1 MIYGKYCMHRL
12 LHTTFCEDIYYTRRD
27 VKLMQFL
34 CIGVDEQAEDVVRFV
49 SDEFKKLKNRKINYS
64 INTTIGSDGSTSVIC
79 AVDEDK
85 TPEKKEIEPYDIL
98 RIHLANALAD
108 YIIKKYEEKLIL
120 RIINSNY
127 CYFNSLERKEIFN
140 HAKRIAK
147 NEDKSILNSL
157 YQVRKRNIIVRKLLD
172 YFEGS
177 NSLILDGFVNF
188 RLKDYIK
195 DLEEIVDKAVDDFLM
210 EREYREFIKLLRYFV
225 DIQEPKINVIHVI
238 VGYDTRY
245 TLLNEHKKEI
255 TNECIQEFI
264 NEISGGDVN
273 YDDLLVSSLITFAPK
288 KVMIHSSHQ
297 FRNKEL
303 LETIMNIFAGRV
315 VICSGCDIC
324 VCNGAKTENKK

>member
-1 MIYGKYCMHRL
+1 MCRL

-34 CIGVDEQAEDVVRFV
+34 CIGVDEQADDMVRYITN
-49 SDEFKKLKNRKINYS
+49 ELKQLKNRKISYS
-64 INTTIGSDGSTSVIC
+64 INTICSDGSTSVIC

-98 RIHLANALAD
+98 RIHLSNVLAD
-108 YIIKKYEEKLIL
+108 YIIKRYEEKLLL

-127 CYFNSLERKEIFN
+127 CYFNSLERREIFN

-147 NEDKSILNSL
+147 NEDKNILNSL

-177 NSLILDGFVNF
+177 NNLILDGFVNF
-188 RLKDYIK
+188 RLKDYMK

-210 EREYREFIKLLRYFV
+210 EREYKEFVKLLKYFV

-238 VGYDTRY
+238 VGFDTRY
-245 TLLNEHKKEI
+245 TLLDENRKEI

-264 NEISGGDVN
+264 NEISGGDIN
-273 YDDLLVSSLITFAPK
+273 YDDLLVSSLITLAPK
-288 KVMIHSSHQ
+288 KVMIHCSGQ

-303 LETIMNIFAGRV
+303 LETIMNVFSGRV
-315 VICSGCDIC
+315 VICGGCDIC
-324 VCNGAKTENKK
+324 MYSAIKSENKK